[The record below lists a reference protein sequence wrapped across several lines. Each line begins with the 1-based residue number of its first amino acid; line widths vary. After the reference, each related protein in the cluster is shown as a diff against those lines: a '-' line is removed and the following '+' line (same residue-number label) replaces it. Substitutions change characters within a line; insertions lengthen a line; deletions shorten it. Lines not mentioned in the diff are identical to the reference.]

1 MATMNPKTRSYGSKA
16 LKGVKLPEV
25 IPDVSGKISG
35 NPSEKCSETLRDLMP
50 KIKEATNFDNQ
61 IRYLR
66 QFIKTLAEEN
76 HSSNCAEVQFVVFWF
91 FELNQ
96 GSSLRPVIAAS
107 LNKLGKDYY
116 IDGQNT
122 QLISLEKMSTGG
134 GNEAPQI
141 TPKGCIFWTMI
152 FYDLKKLS
160 SRSI

>member
-1 MATMNPKTRSYGSKA
+1 MAAVNPKTRSYGSKA

-35 NPSEKCSETLRDLMP
+35 NPSEKCSETLTDLMP

-96 GSSLRPVIAAS
+96 ASSLRPVIAAS
-107 LNKLGKDYY
+107 LNKLGKDCY

-122 QLISLEKMSTGG
+122 QLISLEKMSSGG
-134 GNEAPQI
+134 GNKASQI
-141 TPKGCIFWTMI
+141 TPKWWIF
-152 FYDLKKLS
+152 
-160 SRSI
+160 

>member
-1 MATMNPKTRSYGSKA
+1 MATTNLKTRSYGSKA

-35 NPSEKCSETLRDLMP
+35 NPSEKCSETLTDLMP

-107 LNKLGKDYY
+107 LNKLGKDCY
-116 IDGQNT
+116 INGQNT
-122 QLISLEKMSTGG
+122 QLIYFLNFQLGEGKRH
-134 GNEAPQI
+134 PI
-141 TPKGCIFWTMI
+141 LHP
-152 FYDLKKLS
+152 
-160 SRSI
+160 